1 MDHSER
7 ACMASP
13 NTTAC
18 LLKLRSTSTRL
29 RPPMQ
34 EASVLL
40 RYMIVAA
47 AWVQALV
54 TTVAQPL
61 ELLRTP
67 APLPAPLLDS
77 APSLILS
84 PDQET
89 STKAPT
95 DSQVAKV

>member
-7 ACMASP
+7 ACTANL

-29 RPPMQ
+29 RPLMQ

-40 RYMIVAA
+40 RYMIAAA

-61 ELLRTP
+61 EHLRTP
-67 APLPAPLLDS
+67 APLPALLLDS
-77 APSLILS
+77 APSPIRS
-84 PDQET
+84 PDRET
-89 STKAPT
+89 STKAPM
-95 DSQVAKV
+95 DSRVAKL